1 MNKAKV
7 SIIVPVYNVEKYIDR
22 CLNSLVNQTLKETEI
37 IIVNDN
43 TPDNSMKICEEYAKR
58 DNRIKI
64 YNKEQNEGLGLTRN
78 YGIKKA
84 NGEYIAFVD
93 SDDYVDNDF
102 YEKLYNKIIKTNT
115 DVCFAEYKRYT
126 SKNDIIVSKIPFKN
140 EIENTKYVLQNM
152 LSLSKNKAKINS
164 LEGSAC
170 QSIYKRSIIDENNI
184 FFVSEREYIAE
195 DKFLILNI

>member
-22 CLNSLVNQTLKETEI
+22 CLNSLVNQTLKEIEI

-102 YEKLYNKIIKTNT
+102 YEKLYNKIIKTNS
-115 DVCFAEYKRYT
+115 DICFAEYKRYT
-126 SKNDIIVSKIPFKN
+126 SKNDKIVSSKIPF
-140 EIENTKYVLQNM
+140 ETDIEKTKYVLQDM

-164 LEGSAC
+164 LEV
-170 QSIYKRSIIDENNI
+170 N
-184 FFVSEREYIAE
+184 V
-195 DKFLILNI
+195 